1 MSSNNAPLN
10 ADPPDLV
17 SDFRNEVKDK
27 RRGALID
34 AYMKKPGAETLSA
47 KALEL
52 LAEDIDA
59 IDKS

>member
-1 MSSNNAPLN
+1 MS
-10 ADPPDLV
+10 ADPKDLV
-17 SDFRNEVKDK
+17 SEFRKEVKDK

-34 AYMKKPGAETLSA
+34 AYIKKPSADAMSA

-59 IDKS
+59 IDKP